1 MRNTLKAVAWL
12 AVLVMTAPLLFA
24 HKEVEPKDQ
33 DEAIKWVHEQLKDWH
48 VADSK
53 ISPLQ
58 IEWVTVKGY
67 HAVVPL
73 ARISKI
79 SYYFDRRKN
88 GACYWRVDFQDYA
101 AEKPVGYCVG
111 AGSGKKFAA
120 ALEFLSVAAREKI
133 KTEYAKQYQDFQAQ
147 ATLWRQSANKP
158 AMPESARE
166 HQVLAEYAFKEKD
179 TDKAILEYAAALQIF
194 PTWPEG
200 QFNLATL
207 AGEKR
212 YYEMAIL
219 HMKEY
224 LNLVPDSPDAQAS
237 KDSIIV
243 WQDKLSTF
251 VSEANAGD
259 PGSPTLQ
266 NTSATAH

>member
-79 SYYFDRRKN
+79 S
-88 GACYWRVDFQDYA
+88 
-101 AEKPVGYCVG
+101 
-111 AGSGKKFAA
+111 
-120 ALEFLSVAAREKI
+120 
-133 KTEYAKQYQDFQAQ
+133 
-147 ATLWRQSANKP
+147 
-158 AMPESARE
+158 
-166 HQVLAEYAFKEKD
+166 
-179 TDKAILEYAAALQIF
+179 
-194 PTWPEG
+194 
-200 QFNLATL
+200 
-207 AGEKR
+207 
-212 YYEMAIL
+212 
-219 HMKEY
+219 
-224 LNLVPDSPDAQAS
+224 
-237 KDSIIV
+237 
-243 WQDKLSTF
+243 
-251 VSEANAGD
+251 
-259 PGSPTLQ
+259 
-266 NTSATAH
+266 